1 MAALARPLISAAA
14 KRVMAALGIGGAAG
28 VAGEAAREQAKRRQE
43 TSERTRSEPI
53 AQTETTTKE
62 RKKCKDCTPDRG
74 APFIRSTNGWS
85 DVSIAYQ
92 ARIGGMPA
100 GAGFITEW
108 LFNGVTFDGFDS
120 GQCLLKEAKAKYDQ
134 FFDLWGLPQV
144 WWTQGADKVIQEAY
158 RQAAVAQPRPPV
170 QLRWHFMETK
180 SYRYFHRI
188 ITAAYPDIQVVFQ
201 P

>member
-1 MAALARPLISAAA
+1 MAALARPLIKAAA
-14 KRVMAALGIGGAAG
+14 ERILAALGVGAAAG
-28 VAGEAAREQAKRRQE
+28 LAGEAAREQAKRRQE
-43 TSERTRSEPI
+43 ASERAKSEPI
-53 AQTETTTKE
+53 AKTESTTKE

-100 GAGFITEW
+100 GAGYITEW
-108 LFNGVTFDGFDS
+108 LFNGVAFDGFDS

-134 FFDLWGLPQV
+134 FFDQWRQV
-144 WWTQGADKVIQEAY
+144 QGWWKHGADKVIQEAY
-158 RQAAVAQPRPPV
+158 RQATVAQPRPPV
-170 QLRWHFMETK
+170 QLRWHFMEPI